1 MKKLVRQS
9 QNLWRA
15 GGGRWRPVLV
25 AGGGDGG
32 VLSLVD
38 RRSLQAAIF
47 ASARIDRLLLAFFFG
62 RVQCLCLM
70 GTTGVNRCA
79 QCSESL
85 L

>member
-15 GGGRWRPVLV
+15 GGGRWRPVVV
-25 AGGGDGG
+25 AGGGGGG

-47 ASARIDRLLLAFFFG
+47 ASARIDRLLLALFLE
-62 RVQCLCLM
+62 RYSVAR
-70 GTTGVNRCA
+70 GVRPV
-79 QCSESL
+79 
-85 L
+85 